1 MNDLIKIFKNVE
13 FSYLDIIDFLLLWF
27 IVFQFLKLF
36 KGTRT
41 LYIILGVLI
50 LLVIIFL
57 ADILKLSAIGFLINA
72 FKTVG
77 LIALIILFQPEIR
90 RLLASI
96 GQSRILRLLT
106 KAPKIPIE
114 EIIDACYRISEKGYG
129 ALIVIQ
135 NRMSLET
142 FTEGGIE
149 IDAKISSH
157 LIESIFYPDNPLHD
171 GAIIIKEDRISY
183 ASVRLPRSSKLTDPL
198 LGTRHEAAVGITEF
212 CDAISIVI
220 SEERQTVRVAFK
232 GELSSP
238 LEKDELRE
246 RIIGI
251 LYGRQ

>member
-27 IVFQFLKLF
+27 IIFQFLKLF

-41 LYIILGVLI
+41 IYIILGVLI
-50 LLVIIFL
+50 LLTIIFL
-57 ADILKLSAIGFLINA
+57 ADILKLSAMSFLINA

-114 EIIDACYRISEKGYG
+114 EILDACYRISEKGYG

-171 GAIIIKEDRISY
+171 GAIIIKGDRISY

-238 LEKDELRE
+238 LEKDELKE
-246 RIIGI
+246 RIISI

>member
-50 LLVIIFL
+50 LLIIIFL
-57 ADILKLSAIGFLINA
+57 ADILKLSAMSFLIDA
-72 FKTVG
+72 FRTVG
-77 LIALIILFQPEIR
+77 IIALIILFQPEIR

-96 GQSRILRLLT
+96 GQNRILRLLT
-106 KAPKIPIE
+106 RAPKIPIE

-135 NRMSLET
+135 NRMNLEA

-149 IDAKISSH
+149 IDAKVSSH

-171 GAIIIKEDRISY
+171 GAIIVKEDRIPY
-183 ASVRLPRSSKLTDPL
+183 ASVKLPRSSKLTDPL
-198 LGTRHEAAVGITEF
+198 LGTRHEAALGITEF

-220 SEERQTVRVAFK
+220 SEERQTIRIAFK

-238 LEKDELRE
+238 LEREELKE
-246 RIIGI
+246 RLLSI
-251 LYGRQ
+251 LYGRE